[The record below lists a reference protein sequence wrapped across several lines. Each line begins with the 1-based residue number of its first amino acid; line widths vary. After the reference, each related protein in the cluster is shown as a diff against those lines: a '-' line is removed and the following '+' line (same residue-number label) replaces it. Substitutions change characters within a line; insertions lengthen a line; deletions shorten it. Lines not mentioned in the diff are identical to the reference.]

1 MKWSVGCILVCGG
14 GVDVEADSAEEARR
28 LVEEGEV
35 EVEVGDVQEVEV
47 SFVEP
52 LDDGAV
58 DDGDDG
64 DEP

>member
-1 MKWSVGCILVCGG
+1 MKWCVGCILVCGG

-35 EVEVGDVQEVEV
+35 AVEVGDVQEVEV